1 MKLNRILVFASLTLF
16 FAVSCKKDN
25 PVPIP
30 NPQES
35 YSVDYK
41 LDVNGSYN
49 DFQLSWFEPGSVLQ
63 QATSINSPWEVG
75 WDNFREGY
83 SVAFRLR
90 FNTEPMEAI
99 SYQYSVTVNRD
110 GSYIAG
116 SSGSQS
122 LTPGDTTFTIH
133 VKWAREIGS

>member
-1 MKLNRILVFASLTLF
+1 MKQNLILFFASLALF
-16 FAVSCKKDN
+16 FAVSCKKDD
-25 PVPIP
+25 PVHIP
-30 NPQES
+30 NPQEN
-35 YSVDYK
+35 YSVDYQ
-41 LDVNGSYN
+41 LEMNGSYN

-75 WDNFREGY
+75 WDNFREGD
-83 SVAFRLR
+83 SVAFRLS
-90 FNTEPMEAI
+90 FETVPLEEV
-99 SYQYSVTVNRD
+99 SYQYSATVSKD

-122 LTPGDTTFTIH
+122 ITPGDTTFIIR